1 MKKKNE
7 PHLLFRSSKT
17 GRLKKKKKKERKK
30 RNQTKRKV
38 KKNKKKDTVSMKP
51 NQSKCKKINTF
62 LHRFEEHSRNPM
74 GKEVKKKSDEKVI
87 IPDFFTIGQKCDES
101 HDQSA
106 EILPKGYYLLCIR
119 AFFI

>member
-7 PHLLFRSSKT
+7 PHLLFRSRKT
-17 GRLKKKKKKERKK
+17 GRLKKKKEMKEEKKKKKKEKK
-30 RNQTKRKV
+30 KWTSPSVPKSQEWKV
-38 KKNKKKDTVSMKP
+38 KKKKKDTVSTKP

-62 LHRFEEHSRNPM
+62 LHRFEEHSQNPM

-106 EILPKGYYLLCIR
+106 
-119 AFFI
+119 

>member
-1 MKKKNE
+1 
-7 PHLLFRSSKT
+7 
-17 GRLKKKKKKERKK
+17 
-30 RNQTKRKV
+30 
-38 KKNKKKDTVSMKP
+38 
-51 NQSKCKKINTF
+51 
-62 LHRFEEHSRNPM
+62 M

-119 AFFI
+119 AFFIWLGFRISINRQIFLSLSFFFDNFY

>member
-7 PHLLFRSSKT
+7 PHLLFRSRKT
-17 GRLKKKKKKERKK
+17 RRLKKKKE
-30 RNQTKRKV
+30 
-38 KKNKKKDTVSMKP
+38 TVSTKP

-101 HDQSA
+101 HDQST

>member
-1 MKKKNE
+1 
-7 PHLLFRSSKT
+7 
-17 GRLKKKKKKERKK
+17 
-30 RNQTKRKV
+30 
-38 KKNKKKDTVSMKP
+38 
-51 NQSKCKKINTF
+51 
-62 LHRFEEHSRNPM
+62 M
-74 GKEVKKKSDEKVI
+74 GKEVKKKSDKKVI